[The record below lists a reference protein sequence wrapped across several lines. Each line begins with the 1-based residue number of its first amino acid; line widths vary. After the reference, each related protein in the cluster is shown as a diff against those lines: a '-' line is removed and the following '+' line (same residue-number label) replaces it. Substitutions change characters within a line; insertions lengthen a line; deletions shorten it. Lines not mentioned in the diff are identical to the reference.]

1 MPVDK
6 SQMSEV
12 RILSK
17 SSCDLPESDLEET
30 LTVAESTSLPILP
43 TKESGAFS
51 IDKVILYWIFCQK
64 DSFKH
69 NDIKPYHD
77 LESCIAF
84 HDNHVIYYIIM
95 SCFLHNYVSF
105 KIPMHLSPIY
115 KAVYSLKYIDYRQWC
130 LIVLV

>member
-51 IDKVILYWIFCQK
+51 IDKVILIGSSARKIHLCILQ
-64 DSFKH
+64 
-69 NDIKPYHD
+69 IKT
-77 LESCIAF
+77 
-84 HDNHVIYYIIM
+84 M
-95 SCFLHNYVSF
+95 
-105 KIPMHLSPIY
+105 
-115 KAVYSLKYIDYRQWC
+115 
-130 LIVLV
+130 